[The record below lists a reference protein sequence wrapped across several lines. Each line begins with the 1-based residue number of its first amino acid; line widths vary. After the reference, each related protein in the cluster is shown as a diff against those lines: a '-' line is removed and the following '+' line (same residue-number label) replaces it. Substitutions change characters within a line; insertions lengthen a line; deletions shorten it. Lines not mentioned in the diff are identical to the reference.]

1 MLYFKVGGK
10 ERNMQEMQRMTTTS
24 CHYCKGDYG
33 TLKVE
38 RDLSGKKLKDPD
50 GHSVYYHKECK
61 VTDIM
66 NNLQFNQE
74 ENQI

>member
-1 MLYFKVGGK
+1 MLYFRLSGK
-10 ERNMQEMQRMTTTS
+10 ERNMREMQRASKIS

-38 RDLSGKKLKDPD
+38 RDMSGKKLKGPD
-50 GHSVYYHKECK
+50 GYTRHYHTECK
-61 VTDIM
+61 VSDIM